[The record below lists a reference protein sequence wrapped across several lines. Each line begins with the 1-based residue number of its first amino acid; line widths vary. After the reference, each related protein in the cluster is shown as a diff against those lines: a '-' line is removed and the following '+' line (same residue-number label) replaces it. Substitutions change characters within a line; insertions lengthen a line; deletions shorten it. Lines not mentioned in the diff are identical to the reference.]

1 MTGLRSKE
9 AEEEYREHKENGG
22 LSKGCP
28 LCSEKILKEF
38 KHWKILKNRF
48 PYDRIAQD
56 HDMIVSMRH
65 VKEGE
70 LTDEEF
76 IELRE
81 IKNNFVFDSYQYVIE
96 SSMKQ
101 KSIPEH
107 FHLHLVNTKD

>member
-1 MTGLRSKE
+1 
-9 AEEEYREHKENGG
+9 
-22 LSKGCP
+22 
-28 LCSEKILKEF
+28 
-38 KHWKILKNRF
+38 
-48 PYDRIAQD
+48 
-56 HDMIVSMRH
+56 
-65 VKEGE
+65 